1 MLEVQNLNNIFEDQ
15 DFIKQGKILR
25 ESYKSPKTE
34 LFENTRYTADLNE
47 IEKIK

>member
-1 MLEVQNLNNIFEDQ
+1 MLEVQNLNNIFEDP
-15 DFIKQGKILR
+15 DFIKHGKILR

-34 LFENTRYTADLNE
+34 LFENSIYTSDMNE